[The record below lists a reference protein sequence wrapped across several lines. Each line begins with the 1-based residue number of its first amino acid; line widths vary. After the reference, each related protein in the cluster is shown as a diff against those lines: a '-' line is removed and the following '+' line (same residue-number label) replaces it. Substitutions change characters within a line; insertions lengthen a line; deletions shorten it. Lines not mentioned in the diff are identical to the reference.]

1 MVYRAFGNFAWHQ
14 KTTNHMLLINH
25 FFLGFIISFIGTI
38 PPSTFNLL
46 AIKRATSTGLRKAM
60 TFAFGAVFIEF
71 FYCFVAVIFSQYF
84 LANKNISNLIEL
96 IAVPIFIL
104 LAYLFLTKKHV
115 EPTANEQ
122 APKGSNDFVQGLFI
136 GLINPTQITFWIG
149 YSTYFISIGWM
160 KEDLLYMTGFVVGVC
175 AGSLVMLFIY
185 AYYCKKW
192 FYGNTPKLFTETVL
206 NKIVGFIFIGLA
218 LIQAGKLV
226 WVYWSN

>member
-1 MVYRAFGNFAWHQ
+1 
-14 KTTNHMLLINH
+14 MLLISH

-60 TFAFGAVFIEF
+60 TFACGAVFVEF
-71 FYCFVAVIFSQYF
+71 FYCFVAVIFSRYF
-84 LANKNISNLIEL
+84 LANKDISDLIEI

-104 LAYLFLTKKHV
+104 LGYLFLTKKHV

-122 APKGSNDFVQGLFI
+122 SPKGSNDFAQGLFI
-136 GLINPTQITFWIG
+136 GLINPTQITFWLG
-149 YSTYFISIGWM
+149 YGTYFMSIGWM
-160 KEDLLYMTGFVVGVC
+160 KEEWLYMTSFVVGVC

-192 FYGNTPKLFTETVL
+192 FYRNTPKLFTEKSL

-218 LIQAGKLV
+218 LMQAGKLV
-226 WVYWSN
+226 WANWN

>member
-1 MVYRAFGNFAWHQ
+1 
-14 KTTNHMLLINH
+14 MLLINH

-60 TFAFGAVFIEF
+60 VFACGAVLVEF
-71 FYCFVAVIFSQYF
+71 FYCFFAVIFSRYF
-84 LANKNISNLIEL
+84 LVHKDISDLIEL
-96 IAVPIFIL
+96 IAVPVFIL
-104 LAYLFLTKKHV
+104 LGYLFLTKKHS
-115 EPTANEQ
+115 EPTENELH
-122 APKGSNDFVQGLFI
+122 PKGSNDFAQGLFI
-136 GLINPTQITFWIG
+136 GIINFTQITFWLG

-160 KEDLLYMTGFVVGVC
+160 KEEWLYMTGFVVGVC

-192 FYGNTPKLFTETVL
+192 FYGNTPKLFTEKVL

-218 LIQAGKLV
+218 LMQVGKLV
-226 WVYWSN
+226 WNII

>member
-1 MVYRAFGNFAWHQ
+1 
-14 KTTNHMLLINH
+14 MLLISH

-60 TFAFGAVFIEF
+60 LFGCGAVLIEF
-71 FYCFVAVIFSQYF
+71 FYCFFAVIFCRYF
-84 LANKNISNLIEL
+84 LANKDISALIEI

-115 EPTANEQ
+115 EPAATGQE
-122 APKGSNDFVQGLFI
+122 PKGSNDFMQGIFI
-136 GLINPTQITFWIG
+136 GIINPTQITFWLG

-160 KEDLLYMTGFVVGVC
+160 KEEWQCMISFVVGVC
-175 AGSLVMLFIY
+175 AGSLAMLFIY

-192 FYGNTPKLFTETVL
+192 FYGNPPKLFTEKVL
-206 NKIVGFIFIGLA
+206 NKIVGVIFIGLA
-218 LIQAGKLV
+218 LMQAGKLV
-226 WVYWSN
+226 WGNWN

>member
-1 MVYRAFGNFAWHQ
+1 
-14 KTTNHMLLINH
+14 MLLASH

-46 AIKRATSTGLRKAM
+46 AIQRATSTGLHKAM
-60 TFAFGAVFIEF
+60 IFSCGAVFVEF
-71 FYCFVAVIFSQYF
+71 FYCFFAVIFSRYF
-84 LANKNISNLIEL
+84 LANKNISDIIEL
-96 IAVPIFIL
+96 IAIPIFIL

-115 EPTANEQ
+115 EPTTSNVQ

-136 GLINPTQITFWIG
+136 GFINPTQITFWLG

-160 KEDLLYMTGFVVGVC
+160 KEELLFMTTFVVGVC

-192 FYGNTPKLFTETVL
+192 FYGNTPKLFTEKVL
-206 NKIVGFIFIGLA
+206 NKVVGFIFIGLA
-218 LIQAGKLV
+218 LMQTGKLV
-226 WVYWSN
+226 WAAL

>member
-1 MVYRAFGNFAWHQ
+1 
-14 KTTNHMLLINH
+14 MLFISH
-25 FFLGFIISFIGTI
+25 FFLGFVISFVGTI

-60 TFAFGAVFIEF
+60 LFASGAVLVEF
-71 FYCFVAVIFSQYF
+71 FYCFIAVIFSRF
-84 LANKNISNLIEL
+84 FFVNKSIGNVIEL

-115 EPTANEQ
+115 EPTHNEQ
-122 APKGSNDFVQGLFI
+122 QPKGSNDFAQGLFI
-136 GLINPTQITFWIG
+136 GGINFTQITFWLG

-160 KEDLLYMTGFVVGVC
+160 HEGLLFMTTFVVGVC
-175 AGSLVMLFIY
+175 AGSMAMLFIY

-192 FYGNTPKLFTETVL
+192 FYGNTPKLFTEKVL

-218 LIQAGKLV
+218 VMQAGKLV
-226 WVYWSN
+226 WGWWSG